1 MATNQECANVFTK
14 IADLLEI
21 TGANGFKVNAYR
33 KAARSCEN
41 ESRELGRL
49 ARENPAELRTVEGI
63 GESTA
68 AKIVEL
74 ETLGKVAELEALQ
87 SKVPSGLPA
96 LLTLQGVGPKS
107 VKLLWDSAKVTNIE
121 R

>member
-49 ARENPAELRTVEGI
+49 ARENPAELK
-63 GESTA
+63 STRKPVIFFLTPLEVCSSPLA
-68 AKIVEL
+68 ANRI
-74 ETLGKVAELEALQ
+74 T
-87 SKVPSGLPA
+87 
-96 LLTLQGVGPKS
+96 
-107 VKLLWDSAKVTNIE
+107 
-121 R
+121 